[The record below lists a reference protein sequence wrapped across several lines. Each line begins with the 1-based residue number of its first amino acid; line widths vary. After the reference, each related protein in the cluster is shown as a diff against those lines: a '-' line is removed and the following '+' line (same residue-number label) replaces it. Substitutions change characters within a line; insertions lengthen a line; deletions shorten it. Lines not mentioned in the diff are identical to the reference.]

1 MAFLETPRFPLDINY
16 GSKGGPTFN
25 TSIIQLGNGSE
36 ARNANWSLPL
46 YEYDIGYSIKTRT
59 QLMEVYELFLACRG
73 ALDGFRA
80 KDVWDFSSASNG
92 KAAPAITD
100 QLIGTGDGSTTAY
113 QLVKSYTQGAN
124 SLSRTIKKPVS
135 GTILIQVNGVPKT
148 EGVGYTV
155 DLATGIITL
164 TTPPTAGHEVKA
176 GFQFDVPVRFKDDN
190 ILSALEMVTYGTS
203 EDIGALP
210 AIALVE
216 MRNP

>member
-16 GSKGGPTFN
+16 GSSGGPTFS
-25 TSIIQLGNGSE
+25 TDVIQLKNGTE
-36 ARNANWSLPL
+36 VRNANWSLPL
-46 YEYDIGYSIKTRT
+46 YEYDIGYAIKTRT
-59 QLMEVYELFLACRG
+59 QLLEVYKLFLACKG

-80 KDVWDFSSASNG
+80 KDVWDFSSSANG
-92 KAAPAITD
+92 KASPAITD
-100 QLIGTGDGSTTAY
+100 QLIGTGNGSTVAY

-135 GTILIQVNGVPKT
+135 GTILIQVNGVAMV

-155 DLATGIITL
+155 DLTTGIITL
-164 TTPPTAGHEVKA
+164 TTPPTAGHQVRA

-190 ILSALEMVTYGTS
+190 ILSALEMVTYSDS
-203 EDIGALP
+203 EDIGTLP